1 VEAGGGVRNV
11 TKVNQNKPVKW
22 VTLLGMRKPKSWVT
36 LQVGM
41 DGFVLRQANLTGDKP
56 RSILEREVIPN
67 KWKHKRGDK

>member
-1 VEAGGGVRNV
+1 
-11 TKVNQNKPVKW
+11 
-22 VTLLGMRKPKSWVT
+22 MRKPKSWIA
-36 LQVGM
+36 LQVEM